1 MPGRKILLVEGID
14 DEHVLKHICGERG
27 VGQLDEIKPQGSVLH
42 LLEHFPIRLK
52 ESDVEAV
59 GVVIDADT
67 DVEARWRSLRDRLTR
82 AGYQGVP
89 TNPLPT
95 GTILAPPPVSLLPR
109 VGIWIMPD
117 NQNRGILE
125 DFLQFL
131 VPSGSKLFGHVK
143 SSVTTI
149 PDGERRFSQLAE
161 PKAIIHTWLAWQREP
176 GKPLGTAITA
186 KFLDANVA
194 QVDVLV
200 AWLKALFFPSVPT
213 AGS

>member
-1 MPGRKILLVEGID
+1 MPGKKVLLVEGID

-27 VGQLDEIKPQGSVLH
+27 VGQLDEVKPQGDVRR
-42 LLEHFPIRLK
+42 LLENFPVRLK
-52 ESDVEAV
+52 ESDIEAL

-67 DVEARWRSLRDRLTR
+67 DLAARWQSLRDRLSK
-82 AGYQGVP
+82 AGFQSVP
-89 TNPLPT
+89 ADPAPE
-95 GTILAPPPVSLLPR
+95 GTVLAPPPDTLLPR

-117 NQNRGILE
+117 NQTRGILE

-143 SSVTTI
+143 SSVAAI
-149 PDGERRFSQLAE
+149 PEGERRFRQLVE
-161 PKAIIHTWLAWQREP
+161 PKVVVHTWLAWQAEP

-186 KFLDANVA
+186 KFLDANVG

-200 AWLKALFFPSVPT
+200 AWLRRVFFP
-213 AGS
+213 